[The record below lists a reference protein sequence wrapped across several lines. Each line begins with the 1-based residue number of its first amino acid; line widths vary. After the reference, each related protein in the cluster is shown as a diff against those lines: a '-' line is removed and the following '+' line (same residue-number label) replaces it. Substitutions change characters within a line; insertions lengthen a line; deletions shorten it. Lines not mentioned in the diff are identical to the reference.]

1 MQTINHQFSS
11 DSFYIPTWEVQ
22 HLFVGT
28 FNPEGGARVPY
39 YYGREK
45 NQFWRLVS
53 EITGVT
59 INPSMDNF
67 FELLLQ
73 HKIACV
79 DLIHSVRASEER
91 ISAILGEGY
100 QDTAIINT
108 SVQREY
114 NTDHILSLVAA
125 NPGMCVY
132 STWGKGSKLR
142 EWRREVQRLGNVV
155 PLVSPSLAARVSK
168 GELKY
173 EFMLADWRDKIV
185 FEPQPV
191 E

>member
-1 MQTINHQFSS
+1 MQTIKHQFSS
-11 DSFYIPTWEVQ
+11 ESFYIPTWEVQ

-67 FELLLQ
+67 FELLCQ

-79 DLIHSVRASEER
+79 DMIHSVSASEER

-100 QDTAIINT
+100 QDAAIINT

-114 NTDHILSLVAA
+114 NTDRILALLTT
-125 NPGMCVY
+125 NPGICVY
-132 STWGKGSKLR
+132 STWGKGSNLKEWKR
-142 EWRREVQRLGNVV
+142 EMQRLGDII
-155 PLVSPSLAARVSK
+155 PLVSPSLAARVPK
-168 GELKY
+168 GVMKF
-173 EFMLADWRDKIV
+173 EFMLADWRNKIV
-185 FEPQPV
+185 LEPQFV
-191 E
+191 